1 MARVSWLPASLDMDC
16 GPACLAMVLAY
27 HGMDSSVDAMRERL
41 GTGRDGTSGLDLV
54 RVAREL
60 GLDSRGY
67 RVVEADALGAVSLPL
82 IAHYRSGHFVVVER
96 VRPGRDIGVVDP
108 VRGRHN
114 LSTEEFQQLFSGTI
128 VTFARGEKFVPSRD
142 RSLRRFLAGTVRG
155 EWRLV
160 LLLVAVSLALQAT
173 AFAVPALVAFVVDRV
188 IPTGSISF
196 LTIAIAGVPV
206 FLAAYAF
213 AAWVRGKA
221 MSVLVAR
228 VSRDWLDRLYRHILE
243 LPLSYFQGRPVND
256 LVIRV
261 QGVDLVLDEMIDQ
274 VVAGALD
281 TLLAVAA
288 LVALLATYPEMSG
301 LVVAAIVVQGGVS
314 WAARRQSVDA
324 FVRDLIAHSRLYT
337 FTAETLGGIADVKM
351 IGPDRLAP
359 AWKRLLDERVEA
371 GADRR
376 RRSALW
382 NGVLSAAQAGGPLVV
397 LIAGAQMAM
406 EGHATIGAVIGFYTL
421 AGVCLA
427 PVAGLAMSAYHLRS
441 MKEYVRRAYELLEHE
456 PEPATNEDATRVHAR
471 INGEIALQ
479 GVGYRYSA
487 QSEPVVSDVELE
499 LAAGETVVIVGRT
512 GSGKSTLAKV
522 IATLYQPTTGEV
534 RIDGVPVSLYDRS
547 GLRTQFG
554 VVFQEDALI
563 PGSVLD
569 NITFGREIAVDE
581 VYAALELAQLLD
593 EVRRMPLA
601 LATPVGSRGLHLSG
615 GQRQRLCMA
624 RALVHKPSILVLDEA
639 TSAID
644 RLTERRVYDK
654 LLALPCTKVLVTHR
668 LYVAESADRVVVLD
682 RGRIAEQG
690 THHELAGGSGLYAR
704 MHGARRLSRA

>member
-1 MARVSWLPASLDMDC
+1 MAHVSWLPASLDMDC

-41 GTGRDGTSGLDLV
+41 GTGRDGTTGLDLV
-54 RVAREL
+54 RVAREA
-60 GLDSRGY
+60 GMDSRGY
-67 RVVEADALGAVSLPL
+67 RVVETDALGAVPLPL
-82 IAHYRSGHFVVVER
+82 IAHYKSGHFVVVER
-96 VRPGRDIGVVDP
+96 FRPSRDVRVVDP
-108 VRGRHN
+108 VRGRTN
-114 LSTEEFQQLFSGTI
+114 LASEEFQRLFSGTI
-128 VTFARGEKFVPSRD
+128 VTFARSEGFTPSRD
-142 RSLRRFLAGTVRG
+142 RSLRRFLTGTVR
-155 EWRLV
+155 EQWRLV
-160 LLLVAVSLALQAT
+160 LLLVAISLVLQGT
-173 AFAVPALVAFVVDRV
+173 AFAVPALVAFVIDRV
-188 IPTGSISF
+188 IPSGSVSF
-196 LTIAIAGVPV
+196 LSIAVAGVPV
-206 FLAAYAF
+206 FLAAYAL
-213 AAWVRGKA
+213 AAWFRGRA
-221 MSVLVAR
+221 MSALVGR
-228 VSRDWLDRLYRHILE
+228 VSRDWLDRLYRHILQ

-288 LVALLATYPEMSG
+288 LVALLATYPEMSA
-301 LVVAAIVVQGGVS
+301 LVVAAILVQGGVS

-359 AWKRLLDERVEA
+359 AWSRLLDERVEA

-382 NGVLSAAQAGGPLVV
+382 NGVLSAAQAGAPLIV
-397 LIAGAQMAM
+397 LVAGAQMAM
-406 EGHATIGAVIGFYTL
+406 EGHATVGAVIGFYTL

-441 MKEYVRRAYELLEHE
+441 MKEYVRRAYEVLERE
-456 PEPATNEDATRVHAR
+456 PELAGGGDSEHAHAR
-471 INGEIALQ
+471 IRGEVSLR
-479 GVGYRYSA
+479 GVAYRYSS
-487 QSEPVVSDVELE
+487 QSEPVVADVELE

-522 IATLYQPTTGEV
+522 IATLYEPTMGEV
-534 RIDGVPVSLYDRS
+534 RIDGVPVSVYDRS
-547 GLRTQFG
+547 GLRAQFG

-569 NITFGREIAVDE
+569 NVTFGREIAVDQ

-593 EVRRMPLA
+593 EVKRMPLV

-615 GQRQRLCMA
+615 GQRQRLCLA

-644 RLTERRVYDK
+644 RLTERRVYDR
-654 LLALPCTKVLVTHR
+654 LLALPCTKVLITHR
-668 LYVAESADRVVVLD
+668 LYVAERADRVVVFD

-690 THHELAGGSGLYAR
+690 THHELVGGGGLYAR
-704 MHGARRLSRA
+704 MHGAPRLSRA